1 MKFRKTLA
9 SVSAVAVAVSSL
21 AVSAFAAPLAD
32 KLQNDGWKDPRS
44 YSVKSADI
52 TSDDLSAVNKVVF
65 NMSVYDTNWGWNNG
79 AVVVKTD
86 ADKDNWYQVSFGGSN
101 AGSDVTFTDIGE
113 FEVPVEFT
121 PGPNGTFE
129 LMVTGVASDAFAVE
143 SIALYA
149 GAELVG
155 TYGADGYV
163 KATTPEEPTPVDPAD
178 PAEPDKPSDVAPG
191 TSEDVEETVDV
202 TIKNAGKTVIDSGL
216 VRTNII
222 NAWAGDDACV
232 IADKADFAN
241 AVKVKVKFTV
251 SDFTTPFKAWLS
263 FANNDWSVQY
273 WGDGNDG
280 NLNAKG
286 TTVEVTGNGTYEV
299 ELNFD
304 NKIAAAEFIAVC
316 TDLAAAEGDAIPTI
330 AIDSV
335 KTVVDNTPA
344 TPDEPSDPTTPD
356 EPAKPG
362 DTTDPTEPGDSTDPV
377 KPDDK
382 TDPVKPDD
390 KTDPVKP
397 GDSTDP
403 VKPGDS
409 TDPAKPG
416 DSTKPGDDNKKPSD
430 DNKKPSNANTG
441 VAVAVVPAA
450 IAAAAV
456 AAAGIVLK
464 KRK

>member
-1 MKFRKTLA
+1 MKFTRTLA
-9 SVSAVAVAVSSL
+9 SVAAAAVAVSSL
-21 AVSAFAAPLAD
+21 AVSAFAAWDGAD
-32 KLQNDGWKDPRS
+32 NNGNLVLNVADILPEGVDINDVYGVRINFTDA
-44 YSVKSADI
+44 SADVLAQGAGGGFIFSTASNNWNQLQWCNGCDTSEKPEAHNILWDTETNSI
-52 TSDDLSAVNKVVF
+52 TRMEEKPFFTAEDISGAADTYGQIALSEWWGGDIAYSSIDFLNKDGVVLPIKEP
-65 NMSVYDTNWGWNNG
+65 T
-79 AVVVKTD
+79 
-86 ADKDNWYQVSFGGSN
+86 
-101 AGSDVTFTDIGE
+101 
-113 FEVPVEFT
+113 PVE
-121 PGPNGTFE
+121 P
-129 LMVTGVASDAFAVE
+129 
-143 SIALYA
+143 
-149 GAELVG
+149 
-155 TYGADGYV
+155 AD
-163 KATTPEEPTPVDPAD
+163 PVDPAD
-178 PAEPDKPSDVAPG
+178 PSDPVAPG
-191 TSEDVEETVDV
+191 TSEDVEETVDIA
-202 TIKNAGKTVIDSGL
+202 IKNAGKTVIDEGK

-273 WGDGNDG
+273 WGEGNKG
-280 NLNAKG
+280 NLSANG

-304 NKIAAAEFIAVC
+304 SKIAAAEFIAVC

-344 TPDEPSDPTTPD
+344 TPDEPAKPGDSDKPVEPSNPD
-356 EPAKPG
+356 KPAKPGDSDKPVEPAKPG
-362 DTTDPTEPGDSTDPV
+362 DSDKPV
-377 KPDDK
+377 E
-382 TDPVKPDD
+382 
-390 KTDPVKP
+390 
-397 GDSTDP
+397 
-403 VKPGDS
+403 
-409 TDPAKPG
+409 PAKPG
-416 DSTKPGDDNKKPSD
+416 DSDKPVEPAKPGDSDKPVEPAKPAD

>member
-9 SVSAVAVAVSSL
+9 SVCAASVALSSL
-21 AVSAFAAPLAD
+21 AVSAFAA
-32 KLQNDGWKDPRS
+32 WK
-44 YSVKSADI
+44 
-52 TSDDLSAVNKVVF
+52 
-65 NMSVYDTNWGWNNG
+65 G
-79 AVVVKTD
+79 
-86 ADKDNWYQVSFGGSN
+86 ADKDGNIAFDVSSFLPKGVELSEVYGVKVTVTDASADAIAKGAGGGFVYNTSRGWN
-101 AGSDVTFTDIGE
+101 QKSWCNGCGKEEEHDIQFDAATKSITRLDDTPAFQADDEWMSLSLSEWWGDDE
-113 FEVPVEFT
+113 IEVAKIEVLNKDGVVLPIKEPTPVE
-121 PGPNGTFE
+121 PVDP
-129 LMVTGVASDAFAVE
+129 VD
-143 SIALYA
+143 
-149 GAELVG
+149 
-155 TYGADGYV
+155 
-163 KATTPEEPTPVDPAD
+163 PVDPAD
-178 PAEPDKPSDVAPG
+178 PVAPG
-191 TSEDVEETVDV
+191 TSEDVEETVDIA
-202 TIKNAGKTVIDSGL
+202 IKNAGKTVIDEGK

-273 WGDGNDG
+273 WGEGNKG
-280 NLNAKG
+280 NLSANG

-304 NKIAAAEFIAVC
+304 SKIAAAEFIAVC

-335 KTVVDNTPA
+335 KTVVDNTP
-344 TPDEPSDPTTPD
+344 STPD

-362 DTTDPTEPGDSTDPV
+362 DSDKPVEPGN
-377 KPDDK
+377 PDK
-382 TDPVKPDD
+382 
-390 KTDPVKP
+390 
-397 GDSTDP
+397 
-403 VKPGDS
+403 
-409 TDPAKPG
+409 PAKPG
-416 DSTKPGDDNKKPSD
+416 DSDKPVEPAKPGDSDKPVEPAKPGDSDKPVEPAKPGDSDKPVEPAKPAD